1 METVKK
7 TQVEIAIAGKNVTA
21 DLSPFLSQI
30 SYADK
35 LEDESDSID
44 LTFDDVK
51 KLWRKDWYPQ
61 QGDTL
66 TVRLGYAGD
75 LLDCG
80 VFEIDEI
87 EFSTPPD
94 TLTVRALAASITKGL
109 RTRNSK
115 AFEKQTLSKIAQYFA
130 DKHGL
135 KVVGSTSGLNSIEID
150 RKTQENQT
158 DLGFLSGLAK
168 EYGFV
173 FSVRGGQL
181 VFIDVSELEKR
192 PAVMEITPE
201 KISTCTLKDK
211 TSQTY
216 AAAVIST
223 RNARANTVTK
233 WKIEPAKEKGQADTL
248 VINGNVDNDSQAQ
261 ARTAGALKDKNKD
274 KITGNISLEG
284 NTALVAGINI
294 TLTGYGNFSGKWH
307 VIETNHSVDPQ
318 GGYTTGATIR
328 KII

>member
-1 METVKK
+1 MEKIRK
-7 TQVEIAIAGKNVTA
+7 TEVDIYIAGTNVTA
-21 DLSPFLSQI
+21 DVSPYLTQI

-35 LEDESDSID
+35 LEAESDSID
-44 LTFDDVK
+44 LAFDDVK
-51 KLWRKDWYPQ
+51 RLWRESWYPQ
-61 QGDTL
+61 KGDTL
-66 TVRLGYAGD
+66 TVRLGYAGN

-94 TLTVRALAASITKGL
+94 TLTVRALAASVTKSL

-115 AFEKQTLSKIAQYFA
+115 AFEKQSLYKIAQYFA

-135 KVVGSTSGLNSIEID
+135 KIVGSTTELNNIEIE

-158 DLGFLSGLAK
+158 DLGFLATIAK

-181 VFIDVSELEKR
+181 VFIDAETLEKQA
-192 PAVMEITPE
+192 AVLEITPE
-201 KISTCTLKDK
+201 KISTCTFKDK

-216 AAAVIST
+216 AAAVVST
-223 RNARANTVTK
+223 RNARTNNVTK
-233 WKIEPAKEKGQADTL
+233 WKIEPAKEPGEADTL

-261 ARTAGALKDKNKD
+261 ARARGALKDKNKD
-274 KITGNISLEG
+274 KITGNITMEG
-284 NTALVAGINI
+284 NPAMVAGINI
-294 TLTGYGNFSGKWH
+294 TLSGYGNFSGKWH
-307 VIETNHSVDPQ
+307 VVDTRHTVNPS
-318 GGYTTGATIR
+318 GGYTTDATIR